1 MWTQIIYMDC
11 YCCNNCHVYFYLGT
25 KTLIC
30 SHSFQTE
37 NVKRKEKKMQ
47 ALARYSCY
55 VGNLNGVCLHTGTFT
70 EFFINIPI
78 TKSDINPVINRNL
91 WLCSFNILIL
101 LLDFQC
107 APKTI
112 ILSVHYWACLKNN
125 LITINGI
132 IFLNYKDFGVLL
144 FFFPRKNKQL
154 KFCFIKESSSR
165 NYPRY

>member
-1 MWTQIIYMDC
+1 MFISIWEQKPLFVPTAFKQKMW
-11 YCCNNCHVYFYLGT
+11 
-25 KTLIC
+25 
-30 SHSFQTE
+30 
-37 NVKRKEKKMQ
+37 KRKKKKMQ

-101 LLDFQC
+101 LPDFQW

-144 FFFPRKNKQL
+144 FFFFFPRKKQL